1 MIMAPAKREH
11 RFATPKAGKSRSLHS
26 SEDGLRESHK
36 KRHYKD
42 TTHNYGN
49 FFECK
54 KKG

>member
-1 MIMAPAKREH
+1 MIMTQAKPAH
-11 RFATPKAGKSRSLHS
+11 RFATSKAGKSRSLHS
-26 SEDGLRESHK
+26 PEGGLRESHR

-54 KKG
+54 KRG